1 MSPAQ
6 KVNPVDPDSGEA
18 RDIQDEFDDSVN
30 MTASE
35 LERWLDTDESKAVGQ
50 KDGGESVGH
59 DSGRRIVKILRK
71 KKGDLVADDFG
82 HMKKVNGYVSRH
94 RKQRPKKSK
103 DELAE
108 MKWTHSLKNWGHDPL
123 K

>member
-1 MSPAQ
+1 MAQ
-6 KVNPVDPDSGEA
+6 KPNPVDPDSDEA
-18 RDIQDEFDDSVN
+18 EQIRRDFGDKVN

-35 LERWLDTDESKAVGQ
+35 LEKWLDTDESKDVGQ

-59 DSGRRIVKILRK
+59 ESGRKIVEILQTNKR
-71 KKGDLVADDFG
+71 DLKAADLA

-94 RKQRPKKSK
+94 LKQRPGKPKGELEDTAWTKS
-103 DELAE
+103 LR
-108 MKWTHSLKNWGHDPL
+108 NWGHDPL

>member
-1 MSPAQ
+1 VAQ
-6 KVNPVDPDSGEA
+6 KPNPVDPDSEEAEQIRREFGEK
-18 RDIQDEFDDSVN
+18 VN

-35 LERWLDTDESKAVGQ
+35 LEEWLSTDESKEVGQ

-59 DSGRRIVKILRK
+59 ESGRKIVKILQTNM
-71 KKGDLVADDFG
+71 GDLKAADIG

-94 RKQRPKKSK
+94 LEQRPDKPEGKLE
-103 DELAE
+103 DAA
-108 MKWTHSLKNWGHDPL
+108 WTKSLKNWGHDPL